1 MVPHNRAEDKVMV
14 GGFNTNIRYCGRT
27 FHVQTEDQG
36 ELNPQIVTLL
46 YEGGAIISVSKRS
59 YEDVLSRKDLES
71 VVRTL
76 MEDQH
81 RSVVQNL
88 KSGALDE
95 AVGVSSSTGTEGA
108 ARSEASSAPEFGE
121 GIISDVPLAKVI
133 RAHLAG
139 R

>member
-1 MVPHNRAEDKVMV
+1 MV
-14 GGFNTNIRYCGRT
+14 GGLNPNLRYCGRT
-27 FHVQTEDQG
+27 FHVQTEDKG

-59 YEDVLSRKDLES
+59 YEDVLSREDLES

-81 RSVVQNL
+81 RSIVQNL

>member
-1 MVPHNRAEDKVMV
+1 MVS
-14 GGFNTNIRYCGRT
+14 GFNTNIRYCGRT
-27 FHVQTEDQG
+27 FHVQTEDKG

-46 YEGGAIISVSKRS
+46 YEGGAIVSVSKRN
-59 YEDVLSRKDLES
+59 YEEVLSRKDLES

-76 MEDQH
+76 MEEQH

-95 AVGVSSSTGTEGA
+95 AVGVSSSTGTESA

>member
-1 MVPHNRAEDKVMV
+1 MV

-27 FHVQTEDQG
+27 FHIQTEDKG

-46 YEGGAIISVSKRS
+46 YEGGAIVSVSKRS
-59 YEDVLSRKDLES
+59 YKEVVSRKDLES
-71 VVRTL
+71 VVRVL
-76 MEDQH
+76 MEEQN

-95 AVGVSSSTGTEGA
+95 AVGVPSSAGIKGA
-108 ARSEASSAPEFGE
+108 ARSEESSAPEFGE
-121 GIISDVPLAKVI
+121 GIISDVPLAEVI

>member
-1 MVPHNRAEDKVMV
+1 MV

-27 FHVQTEDQG
+27 FHIQTEDKG

-46 YEGGAIISVSKRS
+46 YEGGAIVSVSKRS
-59 YEDVLSRKDLES
+59 YKEVVSRKDLES
-71 VVRTL
+71 VVRVL
-76 MEDQH
+76 MEEQH

-95 AVGVSSSTGTEGA
+95 AVGVSSSAGIKGA
-108 ARSEASSAPEFGE
+108 APSEESSAPEFGE
-121 GIISDVPLAKVI
+121 GIISDVPLAEVI